1 MKANRQGAVSFFIS
15 VQMMSDNGQYFYS
28 ELDRKPLYTGLSRLA
43 QALS

>member
-28 ELDRKPLYTGLSRLA
+28 ESAENRYLQGFPDWHRH
-43 QALS
+43 